1 MEYVNKLA
9 VFCAALLVAA
19 VSGIWVIR
27 GFVENSK
34 YYKETAVI
42 TSITDFSTERS
53 NYSRI
58 LPNGEKIKVAMAYVT
73 YEAPHRRPK
82 QFSITED
89 EKDKY
94 SVGDELPYYGY
105 EGTDYFKDASTAKFE
120 MTENLFAPIFLFLT
134 SAIVLFA
141 IKMNVSKIKD
151 AADVCPKAFV
161 FSVLLTVL
169 CAGYTVYAVFTYNGG
184 IYFAGLAEALA
195 QLGSIVLSV
204 VALIVEIIVWTMT
217 LKQVKKC
224 SKQQQL

>member
-19 VSGIWVIR
+19 VSGLWVIR
-27 GFVENSK
+27 GFSENSK

-42 TSITDFSTERS
+42 TSITDFSTEHS

-73 YEAPHRRPK
+73 YETPYRRPK

-94 SVGDELPYYGY
+94 SVGDELPYYGF
-105 EGTDYFKDASTAKFE
+105 EGTDYFVDASTARSE
-120 MTENLFAPIFLFLT
+120 MTTNLFAPILIFLT

-151 AADVCPKAFV
+151 AAYVCPKAFV

-169 CAGYTVYAVFTYNGG
+169 CAGYTVHAVFIYSGG
-184 IYFAGLAEALA
+184 MYFAGLAEFFA
-195 QLGSIVLSV
+195 QLGSIVISFA
-204 VALIVEIIVWTMT
+204 ALIVEIIVWTIT
-217 LKQVKKC
+217 LKLVKKR
-224 SKQQQL
+224 SNYE